1 MHKRVEYVLTEE
13 QYKALM
19 YKVDWAYNCARDGRD
34 VSCGADD
41 KDTVIQLQRN
51 VIQST
56 METLGDI
63 RRIISA

>member
-1 MHKRVEYVLTEE
+1 MQKRVEYVLTEE

-34 VSCGADD
+34 VSCCAED

>member
-1 MHKRVEYVLTEE
+1 MQKRVEYVLTEE

-34 VSCGADD
+34 VSCESRD

-51 VIQST
+51 VLQST

-63 RRIISA
+63 RRMINA